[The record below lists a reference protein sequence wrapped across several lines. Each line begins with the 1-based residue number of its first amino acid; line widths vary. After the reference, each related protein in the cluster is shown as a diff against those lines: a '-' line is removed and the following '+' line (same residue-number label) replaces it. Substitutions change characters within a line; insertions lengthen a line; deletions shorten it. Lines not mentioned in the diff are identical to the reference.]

1 MFNKKTVPEKD
12 KVPEYYT
19 GERTKILL
27 AHITQGRNKEV
38 TKPIKAKVY
47 SQEIKWK
54 NRQWS
59 LIGQESRFI
68 TDNKGINHVYLD
80 VNDSAVLTLHKDHTD
95 TCKKCGGKMTIDAMS
110 NKQMNR
116 KKIVTAIWGLDNTH
130 IMLLL
135 IMGIVTLILGVVIMY
150 MYGDNQQAHATITAL
165 QLQIHP
171 SVVTNPDGSTTT
183 TNPDGSIVRS
193 IPSK

>member
-1 MFNKKTVPEKD
+1 MTLFGKDSKKKESD
-12 KVPEYYT
+12 KVPDYYT
-19 GERTKILL
+19 GERTKLLL
-27 AHITQGRNKEV
+27 AHITQGGNKEV

-95 TCKKCGGKMTIDAMS
+95 KCKKCGGKMTIDAMS

-116 KKIVTAIWGLDNTH
+116 KKIVTAIWGIDNTH

-135 IMGIVTLILGVVIMY
+135 IMGIVTLILGVLLMY
-150 MYGDNQQAHATITAL
+150 MYGDSQSAHAQITAL
-165 QLQIHP
+165 QLELHP
-171 SVVTNPDGSTTT
+171 TINPSTGKPIGG
-183 TNPDGSIVRS
+183 N
-193 IPSK
+193 